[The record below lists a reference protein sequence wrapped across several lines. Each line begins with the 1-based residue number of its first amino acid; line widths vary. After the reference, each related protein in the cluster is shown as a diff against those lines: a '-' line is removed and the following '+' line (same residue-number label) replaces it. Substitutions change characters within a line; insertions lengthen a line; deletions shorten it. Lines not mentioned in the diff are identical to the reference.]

1 MSNKLTYTT
10 KSGVTIT
17 AEVSDLAAVVLLR
30 SLEQQAAKNMGEK
43 PNVRRIVRKKDALYS
58 YLVRILIKLRMKVRG
73 YSGLVKKL
81 GKLSKKQH
89 MLLVLFLSGL
99 TIREI
104 AILEG
109 ESEIVITAKL
119 FEILF
124 RL

>member
-58 YLVRILIKLRMKVRG
+58 HLVRILIKLRLKVRG

>member
-30 SLEQQAAKNMGEK
+30 SLEQRSERNNAMK
-43 PNVRRIVRKKDALYS
+43 PHVRRIVRKKDLLYS
-58 YLVRILIKLRMKVRG
+58 NLVRIIAKLYMRA
-73 YSGLVKKL
+73 SGIRRLERKL
-81 GKLSKKQH
+81 NGLSKEQRK
-89 MLLVLFLSGL
+89 LYVLFLSGL

-109 ESEIVITAKL
+109 ESEYIIAARL
-119 FEILF
+119 FEIFFKL
-124 RL
+124 

>member
-30 SLEQQAAKNMGEK
+30 SLEQRSERNNAMK
-43 PNVRRIVRKKDALYS
+43 PHVRRIVRKKDLLYS
-58 YLVRILIKLRMKVRG
+58 NLVRIIAKLYMRA
-73 YSGLVKKL
+73 SGIRRLERKL
-81 GKLSKKQH
+81 NGLSKEQRK
-89 MLLVLFLSGL
+89 LYVLFLSSL

-109 ESEIVITAKL
+109 ESEYIIAARL
-119 FEILF
+119 FEIFFKL
-124 RL
+124 